1 MPPRLPAAVLLIL
14 ALALG
19 LATPALA
26 APKWKLLGTATA
38 RFQLERDEI
47 SVGADEGLFDALQL
61 RVRGANLTLHSA
73 HVVYASGVPDKLE
86 VRQHFEKD
94 GQTRII
100 DLPGRGRLIRKVVLF
115 YQSKPQG
122 KLRPATVAVWGRQ
135 P

>member
-1 MPPRLPAAVLLIL
+1 MVSRLSLALLL
-14 ALALG
+14 VVSLALG
-19 LATPALA
+19 SATTTMA

-38 RFQLERDEI
+38 RFQAERDEI

-73 HVVYASGVPDKLE
+73 HVIYASGIPDKLE
-86 VRQHFEKD
+86 VRQQFEKD
-94 GQTRII
+94 GQTRVI